1 MTLCHFIRAD
11 GHPCAAPA
19 GKDSQFCFHHDPAR
33 SLEAKKARLKG
44 SEIARIKK
52 LAGGDDPSQRKPLKT
67 VRLNSLDDIRRLLAS
82 TINEFRSGQITADEA
97 RVLAYVANILIG
109 AIKDGE
115 IEIRLSELETRIKER
130 ALSHDRF

>member
-1 MTLCHFIRAD
+1 L
-11 GHPCAAPA
+11 
-19 GKDSQFCFHHDPAR
+19 
-33 SLEAKKARLKG
+33 
-44 SEIARIKK
+44 
-52 LAGGDDPSQRKPLKT
+52 LAGDDPSQRKPLKT
-67 VRLNSLDDIRRLLAS
+67 VRLNSLDDTRRLLAS